1 MALRCVLRACGILG
15 YDLNGETSRLVLAIA
30 AEAAVQEESEN
41 SEGLEPAAESA
52 FDWFPSLWRVWGP
65 TKGGLCTQAFLAVLM
80 AADGRWKSL
89 SLQELRLRMQAA
101 LQRSGLEAAVTLRCS
116 RELKSSLEQALS
128 AAQTARALLIG
139 ICYKEDEELR
149 LEGSWND
156 VEDMRSW
163 LLRQGIVREQD
174 TRVLCDSSGDVT
186 LMPSRNNILTQ
197 LEWLLRGENR
207 GFGAPHGCCSGEL
220 PEENLQ
226 ALQLFLLF
234 AGHGDHAELL
244 PSDWRRAGPI
254 REREVSVLVDDLL
267 PEGARLVCIFDCC
280 DSSQMLSS
288 LLRYRA

>member
-80 AADGRWKSL
+80 AAEGRWKSL

-116 RELKSSLEQALS
+116 RDLESSLDQALS
-128 AAQTARALLIG
+128 AAESTARALLIG
-139 ICYKEDEELR
+139 ICYKEDEALR

-163 LLRQGIVREQD
+163 LLR
-174 TRVLCDSSGDVT
+174 TRHC
-186 LMPSRNNILTQ
+186 Q
-197 LEWLLRGENR
+197 
-207 GFGAPHGCCSGEL
+207 
-220 PEENLQ
+220 
-226 ALQLFLLF
+226 
-234 AGHGDHAELL
+234 
-244 PSDWRRAGPI
+244 
-254 REREVSVLVDDLL
+254 
-267 PEGARLVCIFDCC
+267 GARHACSMRQFRRRDTDAFAKQHL
-280 DSSQMLSS
+280 DSAGVAPPWRKQRLRRTSWV
-288 LLRYRA
+288 LLG